1 MTSDG
6 QSNSEVITTNN
17 TVLKQILSGDVR
29 KNYYMVGST
38 WTNGGAVPNGAYSP
52 QTPNNTETTNCFGCH
67 NNSTNPSKTTVEVSH
82 IWTPL
87 MPLFQPAK

>member
-6 QSNSEVITTNN
+6 QSELEVITTNN
-17 TVLKQILSGDVR
+17 TVLKQILSGDMR

-52 QTPNNTETTNCFGCH
+52 QTPNNTEI
-67 NNSTNPSKTTVEVSH
+67 KDE
-82 IWTPL
+82 
-87 MPLFQPAK
+87 PAPGYDDGDLPAGLDQHLEPDDQLLRLPQQ